1 MAYVSQFLAKG
12 ALVKHSDV
20 RVIVCTKFLV

>member
-1 MAYVSQFLAKG
+1 MAYVSQFLAKD

-20 RVIVCTKFLV
+20 RVIVCTKLLV